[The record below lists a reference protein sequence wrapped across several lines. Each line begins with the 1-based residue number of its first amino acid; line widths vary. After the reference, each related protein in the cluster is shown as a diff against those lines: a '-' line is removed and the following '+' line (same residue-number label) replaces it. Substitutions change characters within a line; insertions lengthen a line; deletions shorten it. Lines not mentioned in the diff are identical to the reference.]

1 MEMST
6 KGKRLRYTEFI
17 TLLRICKG
25 SVDVNSYRLERSEI
39 RVSLLDF

>member
-17 TLLRICKG
+17 TLLRIRKG
-25 SVDVNSYRLERSEI
+25 SVDVNSYWLERSEI
-39 RVSLLDF
+39 RVLLSDF

>member
-25 SVDVNSYRLERSEI
+25 RVDVNSYRLERSEI
-39 RVSLLDF
+39 RVLLLDF

>member
-17 TLLRICKG
+17 TLLRISKG

-39 RVSLLDF
+39 RVLLLDF